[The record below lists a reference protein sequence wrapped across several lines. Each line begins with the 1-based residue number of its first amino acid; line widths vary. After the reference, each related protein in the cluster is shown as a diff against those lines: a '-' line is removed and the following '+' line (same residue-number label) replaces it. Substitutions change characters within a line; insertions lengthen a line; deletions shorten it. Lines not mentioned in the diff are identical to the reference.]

1 MERWICIYTHVSNKQ
16 LFHTGFLPPAFFLF
30 VFCIISSFCAHLVR
44 TIVVCENAITVL
56 LLSINFRLGYFV
68 RFLLRNLASWQPLNY
83 SHVKKKMLLFA
94 NEFKNSKIHKTQY
107 WCVVGILLY
116 SFYTRERTGEHDH
129 TRINWNMDGDL
140 FNVQI

>member
-30 VFCIISSFCAHLVR
+30 VFCIISSSFCAHLVR

-68 RFLLRNLASWQPLNY
+68 RFLLRNTHTQRTMTQRRRATWQPFKY
-83 SHVKKKMLLFA
+83 SHVKKKMLFA

-107 WCVVGILLY
+107 
-116 SFYTRERTGEHDH
+116 
-129 TRINWNMDGDL
+129 
-140 FNVQI
+140 